1 MASSSMDTGAPAT
14 AAPSVDWFTIARH
27 ALDHIGLQG
36 PAGVLLSDVWLE
48 TSCAVSLVPHV
59 WTALRSHA
67 ELRFFSGAEQAGWL
81 EWRLVDQT
89 ALTSGELAAME
100 LEEAGRLRVLPSRQL
115 HAKALRAG
123 EHYEGFFAAKDG
135 RASDQWRALHEI
147 ARRGPEGVLQN
158 ELCRLLETAG
168 KHMFY
173 SLAVLL
179 RLGLV
184 VKEERG
190 RHPADPKPTQQTLT
204 QQTRTLPLIPTLIP
218 TLTLATD
225 PGPHSDHWPWPSS

>member
-1 MASSSMDTGAPAT
+1 MASSITDTGAPAT

-89 ALTSGELAAME
+89 ALTSGTLAAME

-158 ELCRLLETAG
+158 ELCRLLETARIW
-168 KHMFY
+168 
-173 SLAVLL
+173 SSN
-179 RLGLV
+179 
-184 VKEERG
+184 
-190 RHPADPKPTQQTLT
+190 PKPQA
-204 QQTRTLPLIPTLIP
+204 R
-218 TLTLATD
+218 A
-225 PGPHSDHWPWPSS
+225 